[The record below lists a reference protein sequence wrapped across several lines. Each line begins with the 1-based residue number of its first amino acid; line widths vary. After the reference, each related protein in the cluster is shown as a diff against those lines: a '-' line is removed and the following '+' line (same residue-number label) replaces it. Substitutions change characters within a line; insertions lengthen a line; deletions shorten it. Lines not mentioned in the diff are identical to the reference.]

1 MAVPSNPKD
10 ANKTATDKAA
20 DVNPDETPAEGG
32 PNTGVVQV
40 RADEFAALKEQLARL
55 TLKQEEADADK
66 EAALKRAAGP
76 THVEDIEP
84 DGEEEA
90 EPTYIAYNHTYKDN
104 DGVQQVKTYRMKS
117 EHFDRISAERGW

>member
-10 ANKTATDKAA
+10 ANKTPSDEKA
-20 DVNPDETPAEGG
+20 NPTPVEGG
-32 PNTGVVQV
+32 PDAGVVQV
-40 RADEFAALKEQLARL
+40 RADEFAALKEQLAKL
-55 TLKQEEADADK
+55 TLKQEQSDADK

-84 DGEEEA
+84 DGEEEP
-90 EPTYIAYNHTYKDN
+90 EPTYIAYNHTFKDN

-117 EHFDRISAERGW
+117 EHFDQIAAQRGW